1 MIKKLLLP
9 LLIMLVLGA
18 KAEVKPKYMWF
29 DCEANYKRLSYPD
42 SIAYYLNKV
51 KKTGFT
57 QANVTEQW
65 YSDMFLENASFFRLD
80 DVNLGYTFR
89 NIAKREGFNIRV
101 AASVQNVFVITDY
114 SGMDPEGT
122 GVGGIDN
129 NIWPRPRT
137 YSLRLNVNF

>member
-57 QANVTEQW
+57 DVVVDIKSIMGEVL
-65 YSDMFLENASFFRLD
+65 YKSDYAPYMGEWK
-80 DVNLGYTFR
+80 G
-89 NIAKREGFNIRV
+89 
-101 AASVQNVFVITDY
+101 ITRA
-114 SGMDPEGT
+114 GK
-122 GVGGIDN
+122 
-129 NIWPRPRT
+129 
-137 YSLRLNVNF
+137 L

>member
-51 KKTGFT
+51 KKPVLRMWWWISNPLWVKCFT
-57 QANVTEQW
+57 KVIMPPTWVNGKALRVPEIMICW
-65 YSDMFLENASFFRLD
+65 AFL
-80 DVNLGYTFR
+80 
-89 NIAKREGFNIRV
+89 
-101 AASVQNVFVITDY
+101 
-114 SGMDPEGT
+114 
-122 GVGGIDN
+122 
-129 NIWPRPRT
+129 
-137 YSLRLNVNF
+137 